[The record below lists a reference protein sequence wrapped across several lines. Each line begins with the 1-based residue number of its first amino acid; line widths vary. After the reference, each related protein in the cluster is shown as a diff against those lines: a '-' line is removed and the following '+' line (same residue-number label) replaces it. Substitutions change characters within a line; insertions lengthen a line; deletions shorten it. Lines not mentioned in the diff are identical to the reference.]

1 MLISKEQY
9 ESHFNALMDSEIS
22 LKNLTTLVQICPI
35 CLQPFSDS
43 DSTKMATKEDAP
55 PQSLGGSKIVL
66 TCKHCNNTAGKD
78 LDIHLV
84 NFLKHF
90 DQISFHN
97 GSTRRVTIY
106 DGSEKVNGVLSV
118 GNNKE
123 LSLEITTK
131 INDSRKLSKILS
143 QWEPLKDLNF
153 TNQKLKL
160 SVNNL
165 NTAILKTAYIILYSH
180 LGYSILLWEK
190 YDLIRKQIQEP
201 NLNIIPSL
209 WTMQDLNIND
219 GIYYN
224 SNCWLRGF
232 FVVFSVI
239 NPDTKIKRQI
249 TVLLP
254 TPQTDF
260 YIANYFLNRIKP
272 GDKMRIRDITNIDFL
287 NNSTNINQLNLWAYG
302 KSLAITNQ

>member
-9 ESHFNALMDSEIS
+9 ESHFNALMDSKIS
-22 LKNLTTLVQICPI
+22 LKNLTPLVQICPI

-66 TCKHCNNTAGKD
+66 TCKHCNNTAGRD

-90 DQISFHN
+90 DQNNFQN
-97 GSTRRVTIY
+97 GSVRRVKIY
-106 DGSEKVNGVLSV
+106 DGSEIVNGVLSV
-118 GNNKE
+118 GKNKE
-123 LSLEITTK
+123 LTLEVLTK

-143 QWEPLKDLNF
+143 QWVPHKNLSF

-160 SVNNL
+160 SENNL
-165 NTAILKTAYIILYSH
+165 NAAILKTAYILLYSH
-180 LGYSILLWEK
+180 IGYSVLLWDNF
-190 YDLIRKQIQEP
+190 DLIRKQILDP
-201 NLNIIPSL
+201 SLNIIPSL

-219 GIYYN
+219 GVYYN
-224 SNCWLRGF
+224 NNCWLRGF

-239 NPDTKIKRQI
+239 NPDTRIKRQI

-254 TPQTDF
+254 VPQTDF
-260 YIANYFLNRIKP
+260 SIANYFLNRIKP
-272 GDKMRIRDITNIDFL
+272 GDKLQIRDITDIDFL
-287 NNSTNINQLNLWAYG
+287 NNSTNISQLNLWAYG
-302 KSLAITNQ
+302 NSLAIIN